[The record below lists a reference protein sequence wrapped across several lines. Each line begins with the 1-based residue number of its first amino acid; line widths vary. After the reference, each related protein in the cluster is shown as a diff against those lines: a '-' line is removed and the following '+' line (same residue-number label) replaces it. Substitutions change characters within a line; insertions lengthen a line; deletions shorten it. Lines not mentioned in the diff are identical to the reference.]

1 MKHFLLAKGLL
12 AHKPYRILPRD
23 VYFFK
28 STTRAKVYLEVGHM
42 NDLSI
47 LVAGGEGDHSGP
59 SAPHLIP
66 GEDELT
72 SSGVHVRLG
81 LQPARQAAAT
91 GTRRTEHQIS

>member
-1 MKHFLLAKGLL
+1 M
-12 AHKPYRILPRD
+12 
-23 VYFFK
+23 
-28 STTRAKVYLEVGHM
+28 VYLEVGHM

-47 LVAGGEGDHSGP
+47 LVAGGKGDHSGP
-59 SAPHLIP
+59 STSHLIP

-91 GTRRTEHQIS
+91 GTRRAEHQIS